1 MTNVRLGFPC
11 YEHEATMSGGSWEAD
26 YPVANMVNATE
37 LARVARSTDATTAS
51 TTATATLAS
60 ERGVRLVG
68 VLFDNP
74 SPALSVRAEGLDA
87 ADAVLVDSGWVEAFP
102 RVYASLSL
110 PWEAPNFWSGRY
122 TQEELTGQR
131 HLVVLDLGKTYW
143 LRKVRL
149 SFDDTANADGYL
161 DVAYISLARLWQLER
176 NPRYGAEMGIEDPTA
191 AQEADGGARFYD
203 DRAQRRS
210 WRGEVRVAS
219 RTETMQKVYEHQR
232 AMGLDRPFI
241 WQPEPDLATD
251 AIRQTWLARNRS
263 LARRVYQAYG
273 LYAFRL
279 DIEEAL

>member
-1 MTNVRLGFPC
+1 MTNVRIGFPC
-11 YEHEATMSGGSWEAD
+11 YEHEATMSGGSWESA
-26 YPVANMVNATE
+26 YPAANMLDATE

-74 SPALSVRAEGLDA
+74 SPQLRVRAEALDA
-87 ADAVLVDSGWVEAFP
+87 SDAVLADSGWVEAFP

-122 TQEELTGQR
+122 TVEELAGQR
-131 HLVVLDLGKTYW
+131 HLVVLDLGRTWW

-161 DVAYISLARLWQLER
+161 DIAYVSLAALWALER
-176 NPRYGAEMGIEDPTA
+176 NPAYGAEMGIEDPTA

-203 DRAQRRS
+203 NRAQRRG
-210 WRGEVRVAS
+210 WRGEVQVAS
-219 RTETMQKVYEHQR
+219 RAEAMQRVYEHQR

-241 WQPEPDLATD
+241 WQPEPDQTTD

-263 LARRVYQAYG
+263 LPRRTYRSPG
-273 LYAFRL
+273 RFGFRL